1 MKLPGAC
8 ADVAALKA
16 VVPLVFAFL
25 LSFLP
30 AVRAEDPKAPAPVPI
45 PYPNAATA
53 ASAVARDPQSGL
65 PTGQRLHKPWVLS
78 ASARKIPLADGR
90 TFVVNAETAEVVFGD
105 GVQGRR
111 PEAGD
116 VPKDGRYRVGG
127 GAAGNVEVRAGR
139 LVSPTPVPIPVPTRA
154 VSKVK

>member
-1 MKLPGAC
+1 MKQPGFF
-8 ADVAALKA
+8 
-16 VVPLVFAFL
+16 VFAL
-25 LSFLP
+25 LFSFVP

-45 PYPNAATA
+45 PYPNASTA
-53 ASAVARDPQSGL
+53 ASAAARNPQSGV
-65 PTGQRLHKPWVLS
+65 PAGTRMQKAWVLS
-78 ASARKIPLADGR
+78 ASARKISLADGR

-111 PEAGD
+111 PETGD

-127 GAAGNVEVRAGR
+127 GAAGNVEIRAGR

-154 VSKVK
+154 ASKVK